1 MKTAAAADPA
11 GTGAQTVERACVLL
25 QEIARAGREG
35 ARMLDL
41 CSATGF
47 SRPTAHRILRS
58 LAAAG
63 FVRQAQGSR
72 RYQLG
77 AALFELGLAAPTP
90 VECFPA
96 VTQAI
101 DDLAEA
107 TGDTVYLMLRSGD
120 DVVCA
125 WRGVGAYPIRA
136 NDVAAGE
143 RRPMGASAAG
153 LALLA
158 ALSPLEA
165 QAILDRSRPRLAQ
178 KCLFSHSQL
187 LAEVAQAREQ
197 HHWFGKDLVIKGVS
211 AVGVVVP
218 ASVGA
223 PYMAI
228 SVSGVHSR
236 VTMQRLPEI
245 LPMLRQTAARI
256 SAAGAQG

>member
-125 WRGVGAYPIRA
+125 WRGVGGAPSRG
-136 NDVAAGE
+136 NLDAG
-143 RRPMGASAAG
+143 R
-153 LALLA
+153 
-158 ALSPLEA
+158 LSW
-165 QAILDRSRPRLAQ
+165 
-178 KCLFSHSQL
+178 FFG
-187 LAEVAQAREQ
+187 RE
-197 HHWFGKDLVIKGVS
+197 
-211 AVGVVVP
+211 VVP
-218 ASVGA
+218 AEEPFDPESYDALLRIDVGK
-223 PYMAI
+223 
-228 SVSGVHSR
+228 
-236 VTMQRLPEI
+236 
-245 LPMLRQTAARI
+245 ARA
-256 SAAGAQG
+256 SFPNLFRDEEE